1 MLQGFKNGKRLKAA
15 IALVQRRKVW
25 HPDEVS
31 AIVDAADALLAE
43 RDTYARDEWQL
54 LDIADKLRVIEFSAM
69 PRIESPFDAKVAELA
84 APLEEAAKA
93 LQAAQDRVD
102 ELVEAQR
109 KASAETAAM
118 AQRRRYGDSSASP
131 TEVDQ
136 ALLRRDDIEHGL
148 LQARSEAEADLQ
160 IADARWLRL
169 NSRRLALQLAGDRW
183 RAELE
188 YSNNSVK

>member
-1 MLQGFKNGKRLKAA
+1 MLKALKNGRRLEAA
-15 IALVQRRKVW
+15 IALVQRRKVF
-25 HPDEVS
+25 HPDEVDT
-31 AIVDAADALLAE
+31 IVGAADALLAE
-43 RDTYARDEWQL
+43 RDSYSRPESQL

-69 PRIESPFDAKVAELA
+69 PRIESPFDKKVEELA
-84 APLEEAAKA
+84 APLQEAALA

-131 TEVDQ
+131 TEVDR
-136 ALLRRDDIEHGL
+136 ALMARDDIEHFL
-148 LQARSEAEADLQ
+148 LQERSEAEADLQ
-160 IADARWLRL
+160 MADAKWLRL

-183 RAELE
+183 RAEFE